1 MTNAIIWTQ
10 NRNLDCVK
18 AIGLAS
24 RMGLTVEERNIN
36 SNRWTL
42 SDLQAAVPGATTLPQ
57 IIIGDTVLG
66 GFAELVAKSK
76 EQQAATPKVSLKTK
90 EERVA
95 AVNSKIRAEK
105 TAKEAAKSDKKQA
118 AIQAAMEGTTREQR
132 HAAKNEAIANTKAY
146 REAKRPAPRMTPQG
160 YIQGAPVNA
169 PAEHHQARFDES
181 KAARPAWMAEKKAA
195 GAEARA
201 ARIAAKTERVAASKA
216 ARRQRVGIA

>member
-42 SDLQAAVPGATTLPQ
+42 SDLQAAVPGANTLPQ
-57 IIIGDTVLG
+57 IVVGDTVIG
-66 GFAELVAKSK
+66 GFAQLVAKSK
-76 EQQAATPKVSLKTK
+76 EQQAATPKVSVKTK

-105 TAKEAAKSDKKQA
+105 TAKEAAKSDAKQA
-118 AIQAAMEGTTREQR
+118 AIQAAMEGTNREQR
-132 HAAKNEAIANTKAY
+132 HAAKNEAIANTKTY
-146 REAKRPAPRMTPQG
+146 REAQRPAPRMTPQG
-160 YIQGAPVNA
+160 YIIGAPVNA
-169 PAEHHQARFDES
+169 PAEHHQTRFDEV
-181 KAARPAWMAEKKAA
+181 KAARPARIAANKAA

-201 ARIAAKTERVAASKA
+201 TRIAAKTERVAASKA
-216 ARRQRVGIA
+216 ARLQRVGIA